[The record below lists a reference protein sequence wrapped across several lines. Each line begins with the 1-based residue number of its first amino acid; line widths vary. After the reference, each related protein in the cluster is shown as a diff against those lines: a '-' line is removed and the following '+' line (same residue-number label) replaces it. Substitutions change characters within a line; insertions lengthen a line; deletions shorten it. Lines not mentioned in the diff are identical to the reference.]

1 MNNRIL
7 FLDDMRVIACFM
19 VIMVH
24 ACEFFY
30 AFGIQSPSDAFWV
43 DLIDGAFRCSVP
55 LFVMISAYL
64 LVPVRSSASEF
75 LRKRLTRVVVPFA
88 VWSVLYATLPY
99 LWGAMT
105 GDEVAASL
113 RRLTYNFNDACG
125 HLWYV
130 YMFVGIYLFMPVIS
144 PWLEQAGKRAE
155 QGFLLLWFLST
166 CFPYLRFFAGDGV
179 YGECLWNE
187 YHTLW
192 YFSGHIGYVVL
203 AHYIRVHLDWSDR
216 KSLVL
221 GSALFLG
228 GYLVTSGVWYA
239 QYDPAS
245 VEQNLANLELSWRF
259 CTPNVA
265 AMSFGAFIVI
275 KKLFSA
281 RKREN
286 SLIRKISAVS
296 YGVYL
301 MHIFI
306 LGGVYNLCAGH
317 FSTPVTILIV
327 GSSTF
332 VLTTLLAALLARLP
346 FGKYIVG

>member
-1 MNNRIL
+1 MKRIL
-7 FLDDMRVIACFM
+7 FLDDLRVIACLM
-19 VIMVH
+19 VIFVH

-30 AFGIQSPSDAFWV
+30 VEGIKSLSDAIWV
-43 DLIDGAFRCSVP
+43 DLVDSAFRCSVP

-64 LVPVRSSASEF
+64 LVPIRGSVSGF
-75 LRKRLTRVVVPFA
+75 FKKRLTRVAVPFA

-105 GDEVAASL
+105 GDEVASSL
-113 RRLTYNFNDACG
+113 QRLAYNFNDASG

-130 YMFVGIYLFMPVIS
+130 YMFLGIYLFMPILS
-144 PWLEQAGKRAE
+144 PWLERAGKRAE
-155 QGFLLLWFLST
+155 ELFLLLWFIST
-166 CFPYLRFFAGDGV
+166 CFPYLRFFTGGV

-203 AHYIRVHLDWSDR
+203 AHYIRCHLDWSDR
-216 KSLVL
+216 KSLRA
-221 GSALFLG
+221 GSLIYLC
-228 GYLVTSGVWYA
+228 GYIVTAGIWYLL
-239 QYDPAS
+239 YNPAS
-245 VEQNLANLELSWRF
+245 VVQDLGDLELSWRF

-265 AMSFGAFIVI
+265 AMSFGAFLII
-275 KKLFSA
+275 KSLFSA

-286 SLIRKISAVS
+286 RLVREISTLS
-296 YGVYL
+296 YGIYL
-301 MHIFI
+301 MHIFV
-306 LGGVYNLCAGH
+306 LGAIYNLCDGR

-327 GSSTF
+327 AGSTF
-332 VLTTLLAALLARLP
+332 VICCGLAKLLSRLP